1 MQAAVGEYRQP
12 KCYTFSNPQLVETV
26 QQWADVVA
34 TTGGKYQ
41 SRRGILNC
49 TAMRTNNIQRS
60 IKHRVDV
67 KVTVV

>member
-49 TAMRTNNIQRS
+49 MAMLPNNIQRS
-60 IKHRVDV
+60 IKRRRQGYGIV
-67 KVTVV
+67 